1 MKRLFLASKSSGFIV
16 CEIKKGSLA
25 YRAGSLIPGD
35 RILAINSIPLD
46 ECSIEYA
53 IHIFNQSTNIV
64 TLKVQRN
71 DSNRGYLI
79 ISFKFYSQINNSPFL
94 NCIIVYLFINFITDF
109 RNYNRK
115 ITYTVDLQRY
125 GGPLGITIAGSEEL
139 SYPITVSGLTAGGLA
154 EQTGVIHVGDE
165 ILAINNHSLYGEP
178 LSKAHSLLNT
188 SSDLVSLKL
197 SRPLIPSM

>member
-94 NCIIVYLFINFITDF
+94 NFYNSIFIHKF
-109 RNYNRK
+109 YNRFQE
-115 ITYTVDLQRY
+115 LQQKNY
-125 GGPLGITIAGSEEL
+125 
-139 SYPITVSGLTAGGLA
+139 
-154 EQTGVIHVGDE
+154 
-165 ILAINNHSLYGEP
+165 LY
-178 LSKAHSLLNT
+178 S
-188 SSDLVSLKL
+188 
-197 SRPLIPSM
+197 